1 MFASPGS
8 ATRSTN
14 AAKPATTALGGY
26 RDPKPMVFSG
36 LYPIDG
42 SDYPDLRDALD
53 KLKLND
59 AALVYEPETSAALG
73 FGFRIGFLGMLHLEI
88 VRERL
93 EREFDLDLI
102 STLPNVVYDVT
113 LDDGTVLT
121 VANPSEFPYGK
132 VDLGDRAGGAGD
144 RPGAERVHRRD
155 HGAVPAEARLAA
167 RHGLLSEERVEMR
180 YTLPLAEIVFDFF
193 DQLKSRT
200 RGYASL
206 DYEPDG
212 DQVADLVKVDIML
225 QGETVDAFSSIVHK
239 DKAYAYGVM
248 MAGKLKDLIPRQQ
261 FEVPIQAAIGSRI
274 IARENIR
281 AIREDVLAK
290 CYGGDISRKRKL
302 LEKQKAGKKRM
313 KNIGTVEVPPE
324 AFIAAL
330 SSDGHAAEASLKR
343 LGTDRIDLYYAH
355 QDDDSQTQE
364 AVLEAFG
371 KLVDAGKVRVIGASN
386 FHAARLKSAVEA
398 AKTSDLPRYHV
409 LQPEYNLVSRTKFE
423 GELQD
428 YCVTENIGVLPYYG
442 LASGFLTGKYR
453 TKDDLG
459 QSVRGGRMGEL
470 LEGTGKAVLD
480 AMDSVV
486 EATGATHAQVALAWL
501 IAQPGVTAPIASAT
515 SVKQIEDLLP
525 AMTLELS
532 KDQLD
537 ALMVAGA

>member
-1 MFASPGS
+1 MTLRRLGS
-8 ATRSTN
+8 TDLKIA
-14 AAKPATTALGGY
+14 PLVLGGNVFGWTADRAASFAVLDAFVAGGGTMIDTADVY
-26 RDPKPMVFSG
+26 SAWVDGHQGGESESMIGEWLKTSGKRDDVLIATKV
-36 LYPIDG
+36 
-42 SDYPDLRDALD
+42 
-53 KLKLND
+53 
-59 AALVYEPETSAALG
+59 
-73 FGFRIGFLGMLHLEI
+73 GMLPGE
-88 VRERL
+88 
-93 EREFDLDLI
+93 
-102 STLPNVVYDVT
+102 
-113 LDDGTVLT
+113 
-121 VANPSEFPYGK
+121 
-132 VDLGDRAGGAGD
+132 GGEKLA
-144 RPGAERVHRRD
+144 
-155 HGAVPAEARLAA
+155 PAR
-167 RHGLLSEERVEMR
+167 
-180 YTLPLAEIVFDFF
+180 
-193 DQLKSRT
+193 
-200 RGYASL
+200 
-206 DYEPDG
+206 
-212 DQVADLVKVDIML
+212 
-225 QGETVDAFSSIVHK
+225 
-239 DKAYAYGVM
+239 
-248 MAGKLKDLIPRQQ
+248 
-261 FEVPIQAAIGSRI
+261 
-274 IARENIR
+274 
-281 AIREDVLAK
+281 
-290 CYGGDISRKRKL
+290 
-302 LEKQKAGKKRM
+302 
-313 KNIGTVEVPPE
+313 
-324 AFIAAL
+324 IAA
-330 SSDGHAAEASLKR
+330 AAEASLKR

-355 QDDDSQTQE
+355 QDDESQSQE

-515 SVKQIEDLLP
+515 SVKQVEDLLP

-532 KDQLD
+532 KDLLD